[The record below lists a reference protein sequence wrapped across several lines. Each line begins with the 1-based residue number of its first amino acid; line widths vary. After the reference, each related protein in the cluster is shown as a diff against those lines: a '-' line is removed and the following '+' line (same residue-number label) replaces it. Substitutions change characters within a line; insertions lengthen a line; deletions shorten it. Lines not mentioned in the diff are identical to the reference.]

1 MNMNTTIE
9 NKILQQDEL
18 KKVIVNLKKENKKIV
33 FSNGCFDI
41 IHKGHIDYLSKAK
54 QLGDILIIG
63 LNSDSSVRRIKGSS
77 RPIQD
82 ESARSWIM
90 ASLFFVDYVVLFDE
104 DTPYNLIKTIE
115 PDVLVKGA
123 DYKKE
128 DIVGYDIVSKN
139 NGRVETIEFLQ
150 GYSTT
155 NIVRKIESETKYN
168 KLNEIIRQTHLKFVK
183 PNMISE
189 GWQGEFL
196 SIICRILKPKRILE
210 IGTFSGYATT
220 CFALSSENDCRIDTI
235 EVKQEYEDFLKESF
249 LKNNIQDK
257 INIHFGEGLNII
269 PTLPYSYDLIF
280 IDAEKIHYPQYYD
293 LCIEKLNKGG
303 LLIADNV
310 LWYGKVDDESINDKR
325 TLAIREFNEKAN
337 KDARVENIIVPLRDG
352 LMLVVKK

>member
-9 NKILQQDEL
+9 NKILQQDKL
-18 KKVIVNLKKENKKIV
+18 KEVIVNLKKENKKIV

-63 LNSDSSVRRIKGSS
+63 LNSDSS
-77 RPIQD
+77 
-82 ESARSWIM
+82 
-90 ASLFFVDYVVLFDE
+90 VDYVVLFDE

-196 SIICRILKPKRILE
+196 SIICRVLKPKHILE
-210 IGTFSGYATT
+210 IGTF
-220 CFALSSENDCRIDTI
+220 
-235 EVKQEYEDFLKESF
+235 
-249 LKNNIQDK
+249 
-257 INIHFGEGLNII
+257 
-269 PTLPYSYDLIF
+269 
-280 IDAEKIHYPQYYD
+280 
-293 LCIEKLNKGG
+293 
-303 LLIADNV
+303 
-310 LWYGKVDDESINDKR
+310 
-325 TLAIREFNEKAN
+325 
-337 KDARVENIIVPLRDG
+337 
-352 LMLVVKK
+352 